1 MAPFLISPLV
11 KAALGI
17 VAGGAAVVW
26 AVREYRRLNN
36 EIARA
41 KTVKITEPIR
51 RDQLQT
57 LRRDP
62 RTGDYR
68 PM

>member
-1 MAPFLISPLV
+1 MAPFLIPPLV
-11 KAALGI
+11 KAAIGA
-17 VAGGAAVVW
+17 VAGTAAVVW
-26 AVREYRRLNN
+26 AVREYRRLSD
-36 EIARA
+36 EIERA
-41 KTVKITEPIR
+41 KMVKITEPIR
-51 RDQLQT
+51 RDQLPT